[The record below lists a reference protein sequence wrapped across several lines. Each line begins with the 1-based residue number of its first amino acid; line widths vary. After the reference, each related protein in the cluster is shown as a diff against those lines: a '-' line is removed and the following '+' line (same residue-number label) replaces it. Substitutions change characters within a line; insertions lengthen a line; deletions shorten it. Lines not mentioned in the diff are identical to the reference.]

1 MSCRLYLLRHG
12 VTESNRK
19 GRYMG
24 RSHEPLSGDGR
35 WQARQLAL
43 RLAQVA
49 LGAVYSSPMRRAQ
62 ETAEIVAAPHR
73 LPVAAEPGFIELDL
87 SRWAGLSAAEVEAKD
102 PEAWQTWCDDPARLE
117 LPGIEPFAALASR
130 VSNAVEDLRRRHPNQ
145 AIAVVTHD
153 GVVRM
158 AVLQA
163 MGWAL
168 THYRSIPV
176 DNTSIT
182 VLELGGDRP
191 YLRALNDIGH
201 LSDSAGDFGS
211 GRGPADR

>member
-12 VTESNRK
+12 VTESNRN

-43 RLAQVA
+43 RLAQVD
-49 LGAVYSSPMRRAQ
+49 LSAVYSSPLRRAQ
-62 ETAEIVAAPHR
+62 ETAEIVAGSHR
-73 LPVAAEPGFIELDL
+73 LPVETEPGFIELDL
-87 SRWAGLSAAEVEAKD
+87 SRWAGLSAAEIEAKD
-102 PEAWQTWCDDPARLE
+102 PEAWHTWCDDPSRLA
-117 LPGIEPFAALASR
+117 LAGIEPFADLASR
-130 VSNAVEDLRRRHPNQ
+130 VKGAVDGLRRRHPNHS
-145 AIAVVTHD
+145 IAVVTHD

-163 MGWAL
+163 MGLAL

-182 VLELGGDRP
+182 ILELGGVRP

-201 LSDSAGDFGS
+201 LTDSARALGS

>member
-12 VTESNRK
+12 VTESNRN

-43 RLAQVA
+43 RLAQVD
-49 LGAVYSSPMRRAQ
+49 LSAVYSSPLRRAQ
-62 ETAEIVAAPHR
+62 ETAEIVAGAHR
-73 LPVAAEPGFIELDL
+73 LPVETEPGFIELDL
-87 SRWAGLSAAEVEAKD
+87 SRWAGLSAAEIEAKD
-102 PEAWQTWCDDPARLE
+102 PEAWHTWCDDPSRLA
-117 LPGIEPFAALASR
+117 LAGIEPFEDLANR
-130 VSNAVEDLRRRHPNQ
+130 VKGAVDGLRRRHPNHS
-145 AIAVVTHD
+145 IAVVTHD

-163 MGWAL
+163 MGLAL

-182 VLELGGDRP
+182 ILELGGVRP

-201 LSDSAGDFGS
+201 LTDSARALGS